1 MLITPD
7 NAAGSQGSAGSQRS
21 AGSQPPAGSQ
31 RQAERHG
38 QTPSQTVGPFFAYA
52 LPYSGDAELLPPHAP
67 GTIRFHGTVFD
78 GDHVEVPDAII
89 EIWQADSSGNPVT
102 SRGSLH
108 RDGYTFT
115 GFGRAAVTGAG
126 HFTFTTVKPGAMRTG
141 SAPYILVTVFARGL
155 LHHLFTRAYFSD
167 EAAANATDT
176 FLSAIEPARV
186 GTLVA
191 IADGSASYRFDI
203 TLQGDGETVFI
214 DYDAAEVA
222 AAAAV
227 PEPLESGERSHG

>member
-1 MLITPD
+1 MLTTPD
-7 NAAGSQGSAGSQRS
+7 HAAGSEKQAASHEHAASNE
-21 AGSQPPAGSQ
+21 PAW
-31 RQAERHG
+31 RFG

-89 EIWQADSSGNPVT
+89 EIWQADGSGNPVT

-176 FLSAIEPARV
+176 FLSGIDPDRV

-191 IADGSASYRFDI
+191 VADGNASYRFDI
-203 TLQGDGETVFI
+203 ALQGDGETVFI
-214 DYDAAEVA
+214 DYDAASPASPAETAKA
-222 AAAAV
+222 ADAR
-227 PEPLESGERSHG
+227 EPGERPHD